1 MGLFGLFKKKSDE
14 TKVGNVEDFISL
26 TRVYF
31 QSVIATN
38 LGITNIRFLPDVANF
53 KRLDDVILDGDQYRL
68 QSPYESQHA
77 AVMYANDNADKAVLF
92 AFDIHPRYAESIQ
105 PLRLQGLKEDAR
117 YELKEINL
125 VPGTQS
131 RLACNGKTFSGEFL
145 MNVGIPVFSSGPTN
159 SHVIEFTEV
168 K

>member
-53 KRLDDVILDGDQYRL
+53 KRLFKCLHKTVNWDWVR
-68 QSPYESQHA
+68 SPPHA
-77 AVMYANDNADKAVLF
+77 K
-92 AFDIHPRYAESIQ
+92 
-105 PLRLQGLKEDAR
+105 
-117 YELKEINL
+117 
-125 VPGTQS
+125 
-131 RLACNGKTFSGEFL
+131 C
-145 MNVGIPVFSSGPTN
+145 
-159 SHVIEFTEV
+159 
-168 K
+168 